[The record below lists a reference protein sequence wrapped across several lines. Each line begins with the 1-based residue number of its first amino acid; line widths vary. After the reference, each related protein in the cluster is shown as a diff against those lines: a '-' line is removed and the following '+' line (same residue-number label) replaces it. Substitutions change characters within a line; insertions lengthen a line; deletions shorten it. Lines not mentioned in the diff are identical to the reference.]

1 MTYFAP
7 AKKHLITKTS
17 NVMGGIKG
25 KTNNKNGRPPGAVN
39 KLARAHKERLSDLLA
54 EKYHIFTRRLE
65 ELEAKDFVKAYI
77 DLLKYVVPP
86 AQPAQEATPAGG
98 CSALKERIIE
108 ASKTA
113 AGKSPE
119 KTAADKS
126 NKPRKATKN
135 KRDAK
140 TI

>member
-7 AKKHLITKTS
+7 VKKHLITKTS

-54 EKYHIFTRRLE
+54 EKYQIFTRRLE

-86 AQPAQEATPAGG
+86 AQPVQETTPSDKS
-98 CSALKERIIE
+98 SALKERIME

-113 AGKSPE
+113 AGKLPE
-119 KTAADKS
+119 KTTAGKNS
-126 NKPRKATKN
+126 KPRKAIKN
-135 KRDAK
+135 KPDAK